1 MDSDILFIYQAK
13 MANPNGDPDEENR
26 PRMDKWTGRNLVSD
40 VRLKRYLRD
49 LIIEEEGWE
58 RIWVTKVEDKHVRA
72 EERLHKIPGITNESE
87 PEEIISRVTS
97 QCIDARLFGATIP
110 IQSKGKGEGE
120 TRGKGRSISITGP
133 VQFTWGFSLHKVQQM
148 ECTIT
153 SMFKGRPGGSDDEG
167 EAGTMGKD
175 YRVYYSMIAFYGRVS
190 SQRAKYTGLTSKD
203 LEKYIDGKLWE
214 ALKRMTN
221 TRSKIGQS
229 PLLYMRIQYEE
240 PFSIGDLRSL
250 IEVEE
255 LKESIRD
262 MDDLKVSFDKLVK
275 RLEEV
280 KDKIVTVVLKV
291 NKDFEERFGIAKIL
305 KDSAVGDKVKA
316 EDMV

>member
-49 LIIEEEGWE
+49 LIIADEGWE
-58 RIWVTKVEDKHVRA
+58 KVWVTKVEGKHVDATKRLSYITKSKDEKEIVRA
-72 EERLHKIPGITNESE
+72 
-87 PEEIISRVTS
+87 VTS

-110 IQSKGKGEGE
+110 IKGGEDSGQSV
-120 TRGKGRSISITGP
+120 SVTGP
-133 VQFTWGFSLHKVQQM
+133 VQFSWGFSLHRVEEM
-148 ECTIT
+148 DNTIT
-153 SMFKGRPGGSDDEG
+153 SMFKGRGGKAQ
-167 EAGTMGKD
+167 AGTMGKD

-190 SQRAKYTGLTSKD
+190 SYRAKKTGLTYED

-214 ALKRMTN
+214 ALRRMTD

-229 PLLYMRIQYEE
+229 PLLYMRIEYEE

-262 MDDLKVSFDKLVK
+262 MDDLKLSFDKLVK

-280 KDKIVTVVLKV
+280 KDKILTIVLKV
-291 NKDFEERFGIAKIL
+291 SKDFEERFGIAKAL
-305 KDSAVGDKVKA
+305 KNSAVGDKVK
-316 EDMV
+316 EEIVV

>member
-1 MDSDILFIYQAK
+1 MGRREVVKVDSDILFIYQAK
-13 MANPNGDPDEENR
+13 MANPNGDPDEGNR
-26 PRMDKWTGRNLVSD
+26 PRMDKRTGRNLVSD

-49 LIIEEEGWE
+49 LIIADEGWE
-58 RIWVTKVEDKHVRA
+58 KVWVTKVEGEHVDATKRLSYITKSKDEKEIVRA
-72 EERLHKIPGITNESE
+72 
-87 PEEIISRVTS
+87 VTS

-110 IQSKGKGEGE
+110 IKGGGGAGQSV
-120 TRGKGRSISITGP
+120 SVTGP
-133 VQFTWGFSLHKVQQM
+133 VQFSWGFSLHRVDEM
-148 ECTIT
+148 DNTIT
-153 SMFKGRPGGSDDEG
+153 STFKGRDVEA

-190 SQRAKYTGLTSKD
+190 SYRARDTGLTYED
-203 LEKYIDGKLWE
+203 LEKYVDKKLWE
-214 ALKRMTN
+214 SLRRMTD

-229 PLLYMRIQYEE
+229 PLLYMRIEYKE

-262 MDDLKVSFDKLVK
+262 MDDLKLSFDKLVK

-280 KDKIVTVVLKV
+280 KDKILTIVLKV
-291 NKDFEERFGIAKIL
+291 SKDFEERFGIAKAL
-305 KDSAVGDKVKA
+305 RNSAVGDKVK
-316 EDMV
+316 EEIVV